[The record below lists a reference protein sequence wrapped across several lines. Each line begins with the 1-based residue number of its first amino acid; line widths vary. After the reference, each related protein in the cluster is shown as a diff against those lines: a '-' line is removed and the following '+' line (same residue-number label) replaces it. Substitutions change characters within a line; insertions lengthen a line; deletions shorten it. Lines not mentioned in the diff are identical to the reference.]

1 MPVPAY
7 GQPEGFYP
15 DPNMP
20 QAQYGNAGMMP
31 VPQYGQPGGMYP
43 DPNMQQPQFG

>member
-7 GQPEGFYP
+7 GQPGGMYP

-20 QAQYGNAGMMP
+20 QAQYGNPGMP

>member
-1 MPVPAY
+1 MFQEYSLVA
-7 GQPEGFYP
+7 GLDW

-20 QAQYGNAGMMP
+20 QAQYGNPGMMP